1 MKSIYIQGSIAEG
14 VTMNEIWQGHENFS
28 RMLLSSNFAPHSLWT
43 VNKVSTRLQS
53 DFNNQ
58 FNI

>member
-1 MKSIYIQGSIAEG
+1 MKSIFIQGSIAEG
-14 VTMNEIWQGHENFS
+14 VTMNEIWQGHENLS
-28 RMLLSSNFAPHSLWT
+28 WMLLSSNVA

-58 FNI
+58 FNS